1 MSYLY
6 KGATKIV
13 SVNGSAINLISG
25 NFYPKIVRDSFPV
38 GFDEKAEPKAIK
50 VEKPIVEKVEKP
62 IVEKVETTD
71 EVKVEQKPVAFGR
84 KAKLQK
90 VVK

>member
-38 GFDEKAEPKAIK
+38 GFEEKTEAKAI
-50 VEKPIVEKVEKP
+50 KVEKP

-71 EVKVEQKPVAFGR
+71 EVKVEQKPVVFGR

>member
-38 GFDEKAEPKAIK
+38 GFDEKTESK
-50 VEKPIVEKVEKP
+50 VIKVEKP

-71 EVKVEQKPVAFGR
+71 EVKVEKKPVVFGR

>member
-25 NFYPKIVRDSFPV
+25 NFYPKIVRDTFPV
-38 GFDEKAEPKAIK
+38 GFEEKAEPKAIK
-50 VEKPIVEKVEKP
+50 VEKPIVEKVE
-62 IVEKVETTD
+62 TAD
-71 EVKVEQKPVAFGR
+71 EVKVEQKPVVFGR
-84 KAKLQK
+84 KTKLQK
-90 VVK
+90 AVK

>member
-25 NFYPKIVRDSFPV
+25 NFYPKIVRDTFPV
-38 GFDEKAEPKAIK
+38 GFEEKTESKAI
-50 VEKPIVEKVEKP
+50 KVEKP

-71 EVKVEQKPVAFGR
+71 EAKVEQKPVTFVR

-90 VVK
+90 AVK

>member
-38 GFDEKAEPKAIK
+38 GFDEKSEAKAIK
-50 VEKPIVEKVEKP
+50 VEKS

-71 EVKVEQKPVAFGR
+71 EVKVEKKPVVFGR

>member
-38 GFDEKAEPKAIK
+38 GFDEKAESKSI
-50 VEKPIVEKVEKP
+50 KVEKP

-71 EVKVEQKPVAFGR
+71 EVKVEQKPVVFGR

>member
-38 GFDEKAEPKAIK
+38 GFDEKSESKAIK
-50 VEKPIVEKVEKP
+50 VEKS

-71 EVKVEQKPVAFGR
+71 EVKVEKKPVVFGR

>member
-38 GFDEKAEPKAIK
+38 GFEEKLR
-50 VEKPIVEKVEKP
+50 
-62 IVEKVETTD
+62 
-71 EVKVEQKPVAFGR
+71 QKQL
-84 KAKLQK
+84 KLK
-90 VVK
+90 NLL

>member
-38 GFDEKAEPKAIK
+38 GFDEKAESKAIK
-50 VEKPIVEKVEKP
+50 VEKH

-71 EVKVEQKPVAFGR
+71 EVKVEQKPVVFGR

>member
-6 KGATKIV
+6 KGVTKIV

-38 GFDEKAEPKAIK
+38 GFEEKAESKAIK
-50 VEKPIVEKVEKP
+50 VEKPIVEKVE
-62 IVEKVETTD
+62 TAD
-71 EVKVEQKPVAFGR
+71 EVKVEQKPVVFGR

>member
-38 GFDEKAEPKAIK
+38 GFDEKTESKSIK
-50 VEKPIVEKVEKP
+50 VEKS

-71 EVKVEQKPVAFGR
+71 EVKVEQKPVVFGR

>member
-50 VEKPIVEKVEKP
+50 VEKS

-71 EVKVEQKPVAFGR
+71 EVKVEQKPVVFGR

>member
-38 GFDEKAEPKAIK
+38 GFDEKAESKSIK
-50 VEKPIVEKVEKP
+50 VEKPIVEKVE
-62 IVEKVETTD
+62 TAD
-71 EVKVEQKPVAFGR
+71 EVKVEQKPVVFGR

>member
-50 VEKPIVEKVEKP
+50 VEKPIA
-62 IVEKVETTD
+62 EKVETTD
-71 EVKVEQKPVAFGR
+71 EVKVEQKPVVFGR